1 VEDFL
6 HPQSNKLGYDGN
18 AENIM
23 GIFMGCGAGFR
34 WPIHSMFCGDYAWY
48 LGSIQGP
55 PSGYHVITFD
65 GSNKKPAT
73 VLEPENWRLIHVNTI
88 VTIWLFNIAMENPLQ
103 MEVLMGKSSINGPFS
118 MAMLNNQRVMGV
130 LLWFI
135 NQLLTGGPHP
145 VPTIQF
151 SVPNQ

>member
-1 VEDFL
+1 
-6 HPQSNKLGYDGN
+6 
-18 AENIM
+18 M

-118 MAMLNNQRVMGV
+118 MAMLNNRGYIYIYIDILGGGLGV
-130 LLWFI
+130 LDGYHQYHRDF
-135 NQLLTGGPHP
+135 PRA
-145 VPTIQF
+145 
-151 SVPNQ
+151 